1 MCLETLILQ
10 VLKEENL
17 AGGLNSVFGSGVG
30 QTATQFSSDTYATG
44 RADTPKSLFRGM
56 QTRWGL
62 KRIKKKKRK
71 KR

>member
-17 AGGLNSVFGSGVG
+17 AEGPNSIFGPGVE
-30 QTATQFSSDTYATG
+30 QTATQFSGDTYAKG
-44 RADTPKSLFRGM
+44 RADTPKSLFKGV

-62 KRIKKKKRK
+62 KRVNKKKRK